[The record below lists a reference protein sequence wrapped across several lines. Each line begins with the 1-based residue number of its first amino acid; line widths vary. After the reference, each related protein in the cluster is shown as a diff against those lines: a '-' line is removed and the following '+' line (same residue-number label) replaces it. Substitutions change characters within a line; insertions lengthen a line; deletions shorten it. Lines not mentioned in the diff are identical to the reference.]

1 MGMEKDSGILQRIK
15 DFISYD
21 LWRIP
26 SQKLTP
32 RKSFL
37 VRQLR
42 MITLAFRGFDED
54 KCSLRA
60 SALTYYSLMS
70 IVPMAA
76 MAFGIAKGFGIQKL
90 LEREVMEQFR
100 GQQEVIARVMEFAR
114 SMLETTR
121 GGLIAGV
128 GVAFLFYLIVKLL
141 GNIEQSFNDIWG
153 ATHAR
158 SLFRKISDYLS
169 IMLIGPLLLVM
180 SGSATVFIRTQ
191 IENLTQQISL
201 LGPLSPLILFSLKL
215 APFLVIWALFTFMYV
230 FLPNTKV
237 RVRAALVGGIVAGT
251 LFELVQW
258 GYIAFQIGVS
268 KYGAIYGSF
277 AALPLFLIWLHISW
291 MIVLFGAEIA
301 FATQNVDTYEFEPDA
316 SRVKPMFKRLLA
328 LRIANL
334 CIKNFCSGESPRNAE
349 QISRVLEIP
358 IRLVNRILF
367 ELVQCGVLSEV
378 NGEKETNP
386 GFQPARNVEALTVNY
401 VLRALDGLGTDN
413 IPVERSEELERIQ
426 DTLREFSTLVEN
438 SEANR
443 LLRDI

>member
-1 MGMEKDSGILQRIK
+1 MEKDSDIVQRIK

-21 LWRIP
+21 LWRIR

-100 GQQEVIARVMEFAR
+100 GQEEVIARVMEFAR

-153 ATHAR
+153 VTHAR
-158 SLFRKISDYLS
+158 SLFRKVSDYLS

-191 IENLTQQISL
+191 IENLTHQISL

-215 APFLVIWALFTFMYV
+215 IPFLVIWTLFTFMYV

-237 RVRAALVGGIVAGT
+237 RLRAALVGGIVAGT
-251 LFELVQW
+251 IFELVQW

-316 SRVKPMFKRLLA
+316 SRVKPLFKRLLA

-334 CIKNFCSGESPRNAE
+334 CIKDFCSGESPRNAE

-378 NGEKETNP
+378 NGERETNP
-386 GFQPARNVEALTVNY
+386 GFQPARNAEALTVNY

-443 LLRDI
+443 LLRDL